1 MPTGPKAIERT
12 ARLTEANNMRQA
24 TEDEIRRW
32 YREQGQVIIVRRT
45 GKILYRTPPALNWSE
60 GRYVSDYHM
69 TEEGLALT

>member
-1 MPTGPKAIERT
+1 
-12 ARLTEANNMRQA
+12 MRQA

-45 GKILYRTPPALNWSE
+45 GKILYRTPPDLNWSE
-60 GRYVSDYHM
+60 GRYVSEYRM

>member
-1 MPTGPKAIERT
+1 
-12 ARLTEANNMRQA
+12 MRQA

-60 GRYVSDYHM
+60 GCYVSEYRM
-69 TEEGLALT
+69 TGEGLALT